1 MDNTCYKYRY
11 IARLTMEADTP
22 IAVGSGSKN
31 ILTDS
36 PVMRDVNGLP
46 YIPAT
51 ALAGVVRHAM
61 GLADQ
66 KSLIFGYHD
75 KNGGRGSQIIFTDAV
90 MVGKEGRVLDGI
102 QPIDWNDEFYSHYS
116 DLSLRNHVRIDE
128 NGVAAD
134 TGKFDN
140 EVVYKG
146 TRLVF
151 EMELL
156 SNNEATEDFRHVVDQ
171 LYSETLRV
179 GGGTRCGYGKLSVKR
194 CEWAVLDLSKA
205 EDLEKYIDKSSCL
218 SEEWSAFEPYR
229 QEEATSLDA
238 TKRWTKYELRLQPL
252 DFFLFASGLGDDD
265 ADLTPATDIV
275 VEWSGDT
282 PSFSEERVLIPASS
296 VKGAL
301 AHRTAYNYNKQHG
314 LFVETGKGVVGGNN
328 PAVRTIF
335 GKAGDNGDKDGQR
348 GNIIIDDLIKNP
360 IKDNTKVHYH
370 IKNDYFTGG
379 TINGALFQEKSVN
392 GQGHEYGVTILV
404 DNDAWN
410 EEGAMQAFEQ
420 SLSDLCEGLLPLGG
434 CVGRGNGMFE
444 GQLYKNGE
452 LWNK

>member
-1 MDNTCYKYRY
+1 MDNNYKYRY

-36 PVMRDVNGLP
+36 PVMRDINGLP
-46 YIPAT
+46 YVPAT
-51 ALAGVVRHAM
+51 AMAGVVRHAM
-61 GLADQ
+61 EEADQ
-66 KSLIFGYHD
+66 ETAIFGYHD
-75 KNGGRGSQIIFTDAV
+75 KDGGRGSQIVFTDAV

-102 QPIDWNDEFYSHYS
+102 QAIGWNDDFYSRYS
-116 DLSLRNHVRIDE
+116 ELSLRNHVRISDK
-128 NGVAAD
+128 GVAED
-134 TGKFDN
+134 NGKFDN

-146 TRLVF
+146 TRFVF

-156 SNNEATEDFRHVVDQ
+156 SNDEATEDFRHVVDQ

-194 CEWAVLDLSKA
+194 CEWAMLDLSKA

-218 SEEWSAFEPYR
+218 TDEWSAFEPYR

-238 TKRWTKYELRLQPL
+238 TKQWTKYELRLQPL
-252 DFFLFASGLGDDD
+252 DFFIFASGLGDDD
-265 ADLTPATDIV
+265 ADLTPATDYV

-301 AHRTAYNYNKQHG
+301 AHRTAYNYNKSHG
-314 LFVETGKGVVGGNN
+314 LFVETGKGMVGGNN
-328 PAVRTIF
+328 PAVRAIF
-335 GKAGDNGDKDGQR
+335 GKAGDNDDKDGRR
-348 GNIIIDDLIKNP
+348 GNIIIDDLINMPKAS
-360 IKDNTKVHYH
+360 NTKVAFH

-379 TINGALFQEKSVN
+379 TIDGALFQEKSVN
-392 GQGHEYGVTILV
+392 GKGHEWRVTIMV
-404 DNDAWN
+404 NNDAWN
-410 EEGAMQAFEQ
+410 EDGAMQAFEQ
-420 SLSDLCEGLLPLGG
+420 SLADLCGGLVPLGG

-452 LWNK
+452 LWKR